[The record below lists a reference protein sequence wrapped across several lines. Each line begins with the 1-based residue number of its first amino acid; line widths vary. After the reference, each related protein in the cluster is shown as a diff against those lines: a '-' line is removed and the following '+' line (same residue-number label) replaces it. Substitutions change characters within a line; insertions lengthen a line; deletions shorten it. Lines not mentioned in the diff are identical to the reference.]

1 MAAQALDERYLDR
14 AVARMARTVAAM
26 SAAGVIL
33 LFFWKGWQWSA
44 GFALGAAAS
53 WLNFRW
59 LKKLVDSLGQLATGA
74 RRPKNRTAIFLGLR
88 YVLLA
93 AAGYAILRFTEIS
106 LAAAL
111 FGLFVSVAAVV
122 IEILYQLIAYGST

>member
-1 MAAQALDERYLDR
+1 MVLDENNLDR
-14 AVARMARTVAAM
+14 SVARMVRFMAVMTIT
-26 SAAGVIL
+26 GVLVL
-33 LFFWKGWQWSA
+33 LVWQGWRWGL

-59 LKKLVDSLGQLATGA
+59 LKKLVDSLGRAAAGKNL
-74 RRPKNRTAIFLGLR
+74 KNRTAILLGLR

-93 AAGYAILRFTEIS
+93 AAGYAILRFSEIS
-106 LAAAL
+106 LTAAL
-111 FGLFVSVAAVV
+111 VGLFVSAAAVI